1 MDAAADD
8 GMQLWT
14 ALKRE
19 IDITLPSARSH
30 AEDQLKTKTKQKHDE
45 TVAEFGLRFRGARIA
60 LELVLDLDHDDDNA
74 IIIPDIIRRT
84 NERASLHDRIIRAN
98 PENRRRRLALPVQGR
113 GGGRNGGRMGG
124 RGGRNTERF
133 DPQRHQRR
141 AKTQTVQLHT
151 LTTLRCVMR
160 LAARVTT
167 QHVGAATPTQAAEV
181 AVDEA
186 DIKVAEA
193 DEEDDTRC
201 STLHSRS
208 ITRQQHQNFQQLG
221 GAYTTHPAYPVLAT
235 DASYHGIGGTQ
246 QYLPPPP
253 PLPSQLMQNN
263 IARVGEAFPTMNAP
277 PPTGQ
282 MYQTGPYRR
291 TFAITLATN
300 EPNCSKYIVDNAS
313 PYTLTGSLNHLYD
326 VQQLEKP
333 KEIGGIKKD
342 STIKCTHVGKID
354 FTTHEGTLTVS
365 NAYYSAELAGFMD
378 SGHLYT
384 ELTSLTNVDE
394 AYPTLPINAG
404 QWHARPGHLHPR
416 RIENFPSDAE
426 QIPADAECPACQLHK
441 SKRTRRE
448 PAQSVT
454 EYKIGEVWS
463 TDAIRPGTISVSG
476 VTTFFPFIDYGS
488 RFVFDYYA
496 VSKEITEYIA
506 ILKQWVSDIH
516 TVRNTV
522 NPDINWPKQLRTD
535 HEQLFMHPD
544 CVAFL
549 NYHGITAVPVPP
561 YQHHKVG
568 RVERRYGIIHQH
580 ALVMME
586 TAQIYDRV
594 WPAAYS
600 FAVFHTNSAKQYPSA
615 IVHGVTTDSQGM
627 YPSPNSMFLKR
638 ETDLNFTRIPFCVSY
653 VYYEQHSKFQQRS
666 NRGVLVGYSK
676 DVPGSYVIWQPDEN
690 KTKLSAHVTCMEK
703 LKEDGTLLHPAHI
716 FYPELARTKVSKS
729 ACVFNIG
736 TKIGP
741 GGRRIAKTSVPHAP
755 NPGFEPRTYEEAI
768 HSKDHERWILAID
781 SELNSHQLNGT
792 WIVIDNDGTV
802 KNLIGCKWVF
812 KIKLNSDGSIARYKA
827 RLVAQGFSQIHGV
840 DYSETYAPVVQYQ
853 TLRTLLA
860 IYSARGFY
868 FGQIDVE
875 TAYLYALVQELIYM
889 RPPKGT
895 NYGPNKICRLLK
907 SLYGLKQAGRN
918 WYLDLKDYLVELG
931 FKPGEVDIGMY
942 SAAVGTENEIWI
954 LVYVDDIIF
963 ASKNEQTKDI
973 FAGHLRKKYRIT
985 EPAQLTWALGMKV
998 SFAADGIILTQDL
1011 YVSKIL
1017 ERFGFTSA
1025 AKSATTPLAHGTTLT
1040 RADEEDAEA
1049 RHLAQQFVGAILY
1062 AAVISRPDL
1071 SSTVRVMS
1079 HVMSKPPSNF
1089 EACKKHVLRYLSGTI
1104 NRGIKYNTNSNVP
1117 LKLIGYCDA
1126 SWGDN
1131 HENRRS
1137 TSGYIFFLNGGPI
1150 SWASYLQTTV
1160 ALSTVES
1167 EVMALTEAIKEAIY
1181 IRRLLESLGA
1191 AQEGPTIIYTDSTGA
1206 EALVD
1211 HPTSHR
1217 RTKHIEIRREF
1228 IKFHIGHETVKIER
1242 VSTKDQLADILT
1254 KPLRQD
1260 IHNYLVQM
1268 ILHG

>member
-1 MDAAADD
+1 MPELDNSKPPLFVPSKRSYNDFVLAWRGHSRKRNYSQLLEWAENPDNAPEALTQQRQTWNSRFFSDLVDSLYNGETDDAATAALAAIDAAADD

-19 IDITLPSARSH
+19 IDITRPQHDLT
-30 AEDQLKTKTKQKHDE
+30 QKTSSRPKLNKSMTKLSRNSDYAFAVQYANSR
-45 TVAEFGLRFRGARIA
+45 TAARIA
-60 LELVLDLDHDDDNA
+60 LELVTDLDPDDDNA

-113 GGGRNGGRMGG
+113 GGGRNGGRTGG

-133 DPQRHQRR
+133 DPQRHNRR
-141 AKTQTVQLHT
+141 CQNANCPAPHT
-151 LTTLRCVMR
+151 HDTPMCY
-160 LAARVTT
+160 APGGARHDPARWRGNTDAGRGGRGGRGGYQGGRGGRGGRHPLQYT
-167 QHVGAATPTQAAEV
+167 PQPQHYTP
-181 AVDEA
+181 
-186 DIKVAEA
+186 
-193 DEEDDTRC
+193 
-201 STLHSRS
+201 
-208 ITRQQHQNFQQLG
+208 QQHQNFQQLG
-221 GAYTTHPAYPVLAT
+221 GAYTTYPAYPVLAT
-235 DASYHGIGGTQ
+235 DASHHGIGGTQ

-365 NAYYSAELAGFMD
+365 NAYY
-378 SGHLYT
+378 
-384 ELTSLTNVDE
+384 
-394 AYPTLPINAG
+394 
-404 QWHARPGHLHPR
+404 
-416 RIENFPSDAE
+416 
-426 QIPADAECPACQLHK
+426 
-441 SKRTRRE
+441 
-448 PAQSVT
+448 
-454 EYKIGEVWS
+454 
-463 TDAIRPGTISVSG
+463 
-476 VTTFFPFIDYGS
+476 
-488 RFVFDYYA
+488 
-496 VSKEITEYIA
+496 
-506 ILKQWVSDIH
+506 
-516 TVRNTV
+516 
-522 NPDINWPKQLRTD
+522 
-535 HEQLFMHPD
+535 
-544 CVAFL
+544 
-549 NYHGITAVPVPP
+549 
-561 YQHHKVG
+561 
-568 RVERRYGIIHQH
+568 
-580 ALVMME
+580 
-586 TAQIYDRV
+586 
-594 WPAAYS
+594 
-600 FAVFHTNSAKQYPSA
+600 
-615 IVHGVTTDSQGM
+615 
-627 YPSPNSMFLKR
+627 
-638 ETDLNFTRIPFCVSY
+638 
-653 VYYEQHSKFQQRS
+653 
-666 NRGVLVGYSK
+666 
-676 DVPGSYVIWQPDEN
+676 
-690 KTKLSAHVTCMEK
+690 
-703 LKEDGTLLHPAHI
+703 
-716 FYPELARTKVSKS
+716 
-729 ACVFNIG
+729 
-736 TKIGP
+736 
-741 GGRRIAKTSVPHAP
+741 
-755 NPGFEPRTYEEAI
+755 
-768 HSKDHERWILAID
+768 
-781 SELNSHQLNGT
+781 
-792 WIVIDNDGTV
+792 
-802 KNLIGCKWVF
+802 
-812 KIKLNSDGSIARYKA
+812 
-827 RLVAQGFSQIHGV
+827 
-840 DYSETYAPVVQYQ
+840 
-853 TLRTLLA
+853 
-860 IYSARGFY
+860 GFY

-973 FAGHLRKKYRIT
+973 LAGHLRKKYRIT
-985 EPAQLTWALGMKV
+985 EPAQLTWALGMKI

-1011 YVSKIL
+1011 YMSKIL

-1181 IRRLLESLGA
+1181 I
-1191 AQEGPTIIYTDSTGA
+1191 P

-1242 VSTKDQLADILT
+1242 VSTKDQLADIMT

>member
-1 MDAAADD
+1 
-8 GMQLWT
+8 
-14 ALKRE
+14 
-19 IDITLPSARSH
+19 
-30 AEDQLKTKTKQKHDE
+30 
-45 TVAEFGLRFRGARIA
+45 
-60 LELVLDLDHDDDNA
+60 
-74 IIIPDIIRRT
+74 
-84 NERASLHDRIIRAN
+84 
-98 PENRRRRLALPVQGR
+98 
-113 GGGRNGGRMGG
+113 
-124 RGGRNTERF
+124 
-133 DPQRHQRR
+133 
-141 AKTQTVQLHT
+141 
-151 LTTLRCVMR
+151 
-160 LAARVTT
+160 
-167 QHVGAATPTQAAEV
+167 
-181 AVDEA
+181 
-186 DIKVAEA
+186 
-193 DEEDDTRC
+193 
-201 STLHSRS
+201 
-208 ITRQQHQNFQQLG
+208 
-221 GAYTTHPAYPVLAT
+221 
-235 DASYHGIGGTQ
+235 
-246 QYLPPPP
+246 
-253 PLPSQLMQNN
+253 
-263 IARVGEAFPTMNAP
+263 
-277 PPTGQ
+277 
-282 MYQTGPYRR
+282 
-291 TFAITLATN
+291 
-300 EPNCSKYIVDNAS
+300 
-313 PYTLTGSLNHLYD
+313 
-326 VQQLEKP
+326 
-333 KEIGGIKKD
+333 
-342 STIKCTHVGKID
+342 
-354 FTTHEGTLTVS
+354 
-365 NAYYSAELAGFMD
+365 
-378 SGHLYT
+378 
-384 ELTSLTNVDE
+384 
-394 AYPTLPINAG
+394 
-404 QWHARPGHLHPR
+404 
-416 RIENFPSDAE
+416 
-426 QIPADAECPACQLHK
+426 
-441 SKRTRRE
+441 
-448 PAQSVT
+448 
-454 EYKIGEVWS
+454 
-463 TDAIRPGTISVSG
+463 
-476 VTTFFPFIDYGS
+476 
-488 RFVFDYYA
+488 
-496 VSKEITEYIA
+496 
-506 ILKQWVSDIH
+506 
-516 TVRNTV
+516 
-522 NPDINWPKQLRTD
+522 
-535 HEQLFMHPD
+535 
-544 CVAFL
+544 
-549 NYHGITAVPVPP
+549 
-561 YQHHKVG
+561 
-568 RVERRYGIIHQH
+568 
-580 ALVMME
+580 
-586 TAQIYDRV
+586 
-594 WPAAYS
+594 
-600 FAVFHTNSAKQYPSA
+600 
-615 IVHGVTTDSQGM
+615 
-627 YPSPNSMFLKR
+627 MFLKR
-638 ETDLNFTRIPFCVSY
+638 ETDLNFTRTPFCVSY
-653 VYYEQHSKFQQRS
+653 VHFEQHSKFQQRS
-666 NRGVLVGYSK
+666 NRGVFVGYSK

-755 NPGFEPRTYEEAI
+755 STNLMEIGGELDTHSQKTTHSALDYAFATDVSETPDSNLARTRKP
-768 HSKDHERWILAID
+768 STRK
-781 SELNSHQLNGT
+781 T
-792 WIVIDNDGTV
+792 MNDGYLPLT
-802 KNLIGCKWVF
+802 
-812 KIKLNSDGSIARYKA
+812 LNSDGSIARYKA

-1011 YVSKIL
+1011 YMSKIL

-1071 SSTVRVMS
+1071 SSTVRAMS

-1242 VSTKDQLADILT
+1242 VSTKDQLADIMT

>member
-1 MDAAADD
+1 MPELDNSKPPLFVPSKRSYNDFVLAWRGHSRKRNYSQLLEWAENPDNAPEALTQQQQTWNSRFFSDLVDSLYNGETDDAATAALAAMDAAADD

-45 TVAEFGLRFRGARIA
+45 TVAEFGLRFRGAVREFKNRGGEMTNYKYAELFAANVHERHQRIA
-60 LELVLDLDHDDDNA
+60 LELVTDLDPDDDNA

-141 AKTQTVQLHT
+141 CQNANCPAPHT
-151 LTTLRCVMR
+151 HDTPMCY
-160 LAARVTT
+160 APGGARHDPARWRGNTDAGRGGRGGRGGYQGGRGGRGGRHPLQYT
-167 QHVGAATPTQAAEV
+167 PQPQHYTP
-181 AVDEA
+181 
-186 DIKVAEA
+186 
-193 DEEDDTRC
+193 
-201 STLHSRS
+201 
-208 ITRQQHQNFQQLG
+208 QQHQNFQQLG

-300 EPNCSKYIVDNAS
+300 EPNCSKYIVDEFHAN
-313 PYTLTGSLNHLYD
+313 
-326 VQQLEKP
+326 
-333 KEIGGIKKD
+333 
-342 STIKCTHVGKID
+342 
-354 FTTHEGTLTVS
+354 
-365 NAYYSAELAGFMD
+365 
-378 SGHLYT
+378 
-384 ELTSLTNVDE
+384 
-394 AYPTLPINAG
+394 PI
-404 QWHARPGHLHPR
+404 
-416 RIENFPSDAE
+416 
-426 QIPADAECPACQLHK
+426 
-441 SKRTRRE
+441 
-448 PAQSVT
+448 
-454 EYKIGEVWS
+454 
-463 TDAIRPGTISVSG
+463 
-476 VTTFFPFIDYGS
+476 
-488 RFVFDYYA
+488 
-496 VSKEITEYIA
+496 
-506 ILKQWVSDIH
+506 
-516 TVRNTV
+516 
-522 NPDINWPKQLRTD
+522 LR
-535 HEQLFMHPD
+535 L
-544 CVAFL
+544 
-549 NYHGITAVPVPP
+549 
-561 YQHHKVG
+561 
-568 RVERRYGIIHQH
+568 
-580 ALVMME
+580 
-586 TAQIYDRV
+586 
-594 WPAAYS
+594 
-600 FAVFHTNSAKQYPSA
+600 
-615 IVHGVTTDSQGM
+615 
-627 YPSPNSMFLKR
+627 
-638 ETDLNFTRIPFCVSY
+638 
-653 VYYEQHSKFQQRS
+653 
-666 NRGVLVGYSK
+666 
-676 DVPGSYVIWQPDEN
+676 
-690 KTKLSAHVTCMEK
+690 
-703 LKEDGTLLHPAHI
+703 EDGTLLHPAHI

-755 NPGFEPRTYEEAI
+755 STNLMEIGGELDTHSQKTTHSALDYAFATDVSETPGFEPRTYEEAI

-1242 VSTKDQLADILT
+1242 VSTKDQLADIMT

-1260 IHNYLVQM
+1260 IHNYLVRM

>member
-1 MDAAADD
+1 MRDAGAVLVDKKTD
-8 GMQLWT
+8 PYILLPNSDIMF
-14 ALKRE
+14 LKE
-19 IDITLPSARSH
+19 
-30 AEDQLKTKTKQKHDE
+30 
-45 TVAEFGLRFRGARIA
+45 
-60 LELVLDLDHDDDNA
+60 
-74 IIIPDIIRRT
+74 
-84 NERASLHDRIIRAN
+84 
-98 PENRRRRLALPVQGR
+98 
-113 GGGRNGGRMGG
+113 
-124 RGGRNTERF
+124 
-133 DPQRHQRR
+133 
-141 AKTQTVQLHT
+141 
-151 LTTLRCVMR
+151 
-160 LAARVTT
+160 
-167 QHVGAATPTQAAEV
+167 
-181 AVDEA
+181 
-186 DIKVAEA
+186 
-193 DEEDDTRC
+193 
-201 STLHSRS
+201 
-208 ITRQQHQNFQQLG
+208 
-221 GAYTTHPAYPVLAT
+221 
-235 DASYHGIGGTQ
+235 
-246 QYLPPPP
+246 
-253 PLPSQLMQNN
+253 
-263 IARVGEAFPTMNAP
+263 
-277 PPTGQ
+277 
-282 MYQTGPYRR
+282 
-291 TFAITLATN
+291 
-300 EPNCSKYIVDNAS
+300 
-313 PYTLTGSLNHLYD
+313 
-326 VQQLEKP
+326 
-333 KEIGGIKKD
+333 
-342 STIKCTHVGKID
+342 
-354 FTTHEGTLTVS
+354 
-365 NAYYSAELAGFMD
+365 MD

-404 QWHARPGHLHPR
+404 QWHARLGHLHPR

-426 QIPADAECPACQLHK
+426 QIPADAE
-441 SKRTRRE
+441 
-448 PAQSVT
+448 
-454 EYKIGEVWS
+454 EVWS

-522 NPDINWPKQLRTD
+522 NPDINWPTQLRTD

-653 VYYEQHSKFQQRS
+653 VHYEQHSKFQQRS

-755 NPGFEPRTYEEAI
+755 STNLMEIGGELDTHSQKTTHSALDYAFATDVSETPDSNLARTRKP
-768 HSKDHERWILAID
+768 STRK
-781 SELNSHQLNGT
+781 T
-792 WIVIDNDGTV
+792 MNDGYLPLT
-802 KNLIGCKWVF
+802 
-812 KIKLNSDGSIARYKA
+812 LNSDGSIARYKA

-973 FAGHLRKKYRIT
+973 LAGHLRKKYRIT
-985 EPAQLTWALGMKV
+985 EPAQLTWALGMKI

-1011 YVSKIL
+1011 YMSKIL

-1071 SSTVRVMS
+1071 SSTVRAMS

-1242 VSTKDQLADILT
+1242 VSTKDQLADIMT

>member
-1 MDAAADD
+1 MTNYKYAEHLRQRPRAA
-8 GMQLWT
+8 
-14 ALKRE
+14 
-19 IDITLPSARSH
+19 P
-30 AEDQLKTKTKQKHDE
+30 
-45 TVAEFGLRFRGARIA
+45 RIA
-60 LELVLDLDHDDDNA
+60 LELVTDLDPTTTTRSSYPTSSVAPTNA
-74 IIIPDIIRRT
+74 RPYTIVSYAQIQKTAD
-84 NERASLHDRIIRAN
+84 AALHYPCKGAAVAVTAAVRVAEEAATPNVSTRSDTTDA
-98 PENRRRRLALPVQGR
+98 
-113 GGGRNGGRMGG
+113 
-124 RGGRNTERF
+124 
-133 DPQRHQRR
+133 
-141 AKTQTVQLHT
+141 AKMQTVQLHT

-201 STLHSRS
+201 T
-208 ITRQQHQNFQQLG
+208 
-221 GAYTTHPAYPVLAT
+221 T
-235 DASYHGIGGTQ
+235 DASHHGIGGTQ

-277 PPTGQ
+277 PPSGQ

-365 NAYYSAELAGFMD
+365 NAYYSAELAGF
-378 SGHLYT
+378 
-384 ELTSLTNVDE
+384 
-394 AYPTLPINAG
+394 
-404 QWHARPGHLHPR
+404 
-416 RIENFPSDAE
+416 
-426 QIPADAECPACQLHK
+426 
-441 SKRTRRE
+441 
-448 PAQSVT
+448 
-454 EYKIGEVWS
+454 
-463 TDAIRPGTISVSG
+463 
-476 VTTFFPFIDYGS
+476 
-488 RFVFDYYA
+488 
-496 VSKEITEYIA
+496 
-506 ILKQWVSDIH
+506 
-516 TVRNTV
+516 
-522 NPDINWPKQLRTD
+522 
-535 HEQLFMHPD
+535 
-544 CVAFL
+544 
-549 NYHGITAVPVPP
+549 
-561 YQHHKVG
+561 
-568 RVERRYGIIHQH
+568 
-580 ALVMME
+580 
-586 TAQIYDRV
+586 
-594 WPAAYS
+594 
-600 FAVFHTNSAKQYPSA
+600 
-615 IVHGVTTDSQGM
+615 
-627 YPSPNSMFLKR
+627 
-638 ETDLNFTRIPFCVSY
+638 
-653 VYYEQHSKFQQRS
+653 HSKFQQRS

-755 NPGFEPRTYEEAI
+755 STNLMEIGGELDTHSQKTTHSALDYAFATDVSETPDSNLARTRKP
-768 HSKDHERWILAID
+768 STRK
-781 SELNSHQLNGT
+781 T
-792 WIVIDNDGTV
+792 MNDGYLPLT
-802 KNLIGCKWVF
+802 
-812 KIKLNSDGSIARYKA
+812 LNSDGSIARYKA

-973 FAGHLRKKYRIT
+973 LAGHLRKKYRIT
-985 EPAQLTWALGMKV
+985 EPAQLTWALGMKI

-1011 YVSKIL
+1011 YMSKIL

-1071 SSTVRVMS
+1071 SSTVRAMS

-1104 NRGIKYNTNSNVP
+1104 NRGIKYNTNSNIP

-1242 VSTKDQLADILT
+1242 VSTKDQLADIMT

>member
-1 MDAAADD
+1 MTNYKYAELFAANVHERH
-8 GMQLWT
+8 Q
-14 ALKRE
+14 
-19 IDITLPSARSH
+19 
-30 AEDQLKTKTKQKHDE
+30 
-45 TVAEFGLRFRGARIA
+45 RIA
-60 LELVLDLDHDDDNA
+60 LELVTDLDPDDDNA

-113 GGGRNGGRMGG
+113 GGGRNGGRTGG

-133 DPQRHQRR
+133 DPQRHNRR
-141 AKTQTVQLHT
+141 CQNANCPAPHT
-151 LTTLRCVMR
+151 HDTPMCY
-160 LAARVTT
+160 APGGARHDPARWRGNTDAGRGGRGGRGGYQGGRGGRGGRHPLQYT
-167 QHVGAATPTQAAEV
+167 PQPQHYTP
-181 AVDEA
+181 
-186 DIKVAEA
+186 
-193 DEEDDTRC
+193 
-201 STLHSRS
+201 
-208 ITRQQHQNFQQLG
+208 QQHQNFQQLG
-221 GAYTTHPAYPVLAT
+221 GAYTTYPAYPVLAT
-235 DASYHGIGGTQ
+235 DASHHGIGGTQ

-365 NAYYSAELAGFMD
+365 NAYY
-378 SGHLYT
+378 
-384 ELTSLTNVDE
+384 
-394 AYPTLPINAG
+394 
-404 QWHARPGHLHPR
+404 
-416 RIENFPSDAE
+416 
-426 QIPADAECPACQLHK
+426 
-441 SKRTRRE
+441 
-448 PAQSVT
+448 
-454 EYKIGEVWS
+454 
-463 TDAIRPGTISVSG
+463 
-476 VTTFFPFIDYGS
+476 
-488 RFVFDYYA
+488 
-496 VSKEITEYIA
+496 
-506 ILKQWVSDIH
+506 
-516 TVRNTV
+516 
-522 NPDINWPKQLRTD
+522 
-535 HEQLFMHPD
+535 
-544 CVAFL
+544 
-549 NYHGITAVPVPP
+549 
-561 YQHHKVG
+561 
-568 RVERRYGIIHQH
+568 
-580 ALVMME
+580 
-586 TAQIYDRV
+586 
-594 WPAAYS
+594 
-600 FAVFHTNSAKQYPSA
+600 
-615 IVHGVTTDSQGM
+615 
-627 YPSPNSMFLKR
+627 
-638 ETDLNFTRIPFCVSY
+638 
-653 VYYEQHSKFQQRS
+653 
-666 NRGVLVGYSK
+666 
-676 DVPGSYVIWQPDEN
+676 
-690 KTKLSAHVTCMEK
+690 
-703 LKEDGTLLHPAHI
+703 
-716 FYPELARTKVSKS
+716 
-729 ACVFNIG
+729 
-736 TKIGP
+736 
-741 GGRRIAKTSVPHAP
+741 
-755 NPGFEPRTYEEAI
+755 
-768 HSKDHERWILAID
+768 
-781 SELNSHQLNGT
+781 
-792 WIVIDNDGTV
+792 
-802 KNLIGCKWVF
+802 
-812 KIKLNSDGSIARYKA
+812 
-827 RLVAQGFSQIHGV
+827 
-840 DYSETYAPVVQYQ
+840 
-853 TLRTLLA
+853 
-860 IYSARGFY
+860 GFY

-1011 YVSKIL
+1011 YMSKIL

-1071 SSTVRVMS
+1071 SSTVRAMS

>member
-1 MDAAADD
+1 MPELDNSKPPLFVPSKRSYNDFVLAWRGHSRKRNYSQLLEWAENPDNAPEALTQQQQTWNSRFFSDLVDSLYNGETDDAATAALAAMDAAADD

-45 TVAEFGLRFRGARIA
+45 TVAEFGLRFRGAVREFKNRGGEMTNYKYAELFAANVHERHQRIA
-60 LELVLDLDHDDDNA
+60 LELVTDLDPDDDNA

-141 AKTQTVQLHT
+141 CQNANCPAPHT
-151 LTTLRCVMR
+151 HDTPMCY
-160 LAARVTT
+160 APGGARHDPARWRGNTDAGRGGRGGRGGYQGGRGGRGGRHPLQYT
-167 QHVGAATPTQAAEV
+167 PQPQHYTP
-181 AVDEA
+181 
-186 DIKVAEA
+186 
-193 DEEDDTRC
+193 
-201 STLHSRS
+201 
-208 ITRQQHQNFQQLG
+208 QQHQNFQQLG

-300 EPNCSKYIVDNAS
+300 EPNCSKYIVDEFHAN
-313 PYTLTGSLNHLYD
+313 
-326 VQQLEKP
+326 
-333 KEIGGIKKD
+333 
-342 STIKCTHVGKID
+342 
-354 FTTHEGTLTVS
+354 
-365 NAYYSAELAGFMD
+365 
-378 SGHLYT
+378 
-384 ELTSLTNVDE
+384 
-394 AYPTLPINAG
+394 PI
-404 QWHARPGHLHPR
+404 
-416 RIENFPSDAE
+416 
-426 QIPADAECPACQLHK
+426 
-441 SKRTRRE
+441 
-448 PAQSVT
+448 
-454 EYKIGEVWS
+454 
-463 TDAIRPGTISVSG
+463 
-476 VTTFFPFIDYGS
+476 
-488 RFVFDYYA
+488 
-496 VSKEITEYIA
+496 
-506 ILKQWVSDIH
+506 
-516 TVRNTV
+516 
-522 NPDINWPKQLRTD
+522 LR
-535 HEQLFMHPD
+535 L
-544 CVAFL
+544 
-549 NYHGITAVPVPP
+549 
-561 YQHHKVG
+561 
-568 RVERRYGIIHQH
+568 
-580 ALVMME
+580 
-586 TAQIYDRV
+586 
-594 WPAAYS
+594 
-600 FAVFHTNSAKQYPSA
+600 
-615 IVHGVTTDSQGM
+615 
-627 YPSPNSMFLKR
+627 
-638 ETDLNFTRIPFCVSY
+638 
-653 VYYEQHSKFQQRS
+653 
-666 NRGVLVGYSK
+666 
-676 DVPGSYVIWQPDEN
+676 
-690 KTKLSAHVTCMEK
+690 
-703 LKEDGTLLHPAHI
+703 EDGTLLHPAHI

-755 NPGFEPRTYEEAI
+755 STNLMEIGGELDTHSQKTTHSALDYAFATDVSETPGFEPRTYEEAI

-1242 VSTKDQLADILT
+1242 VSTKDQLADIMT

>member
-1 MDAAADD
+1 MPELDNSKPPLFVPSKRSYNDFVLAWRGHSRKRNYSQLLEWAENPDNAPEALTQQQQTWNSRFFSDLVDSLYNGETDDAATAALAAMDAAADD

-45 TVAEFGLRFRGARIA
+45 TVAEFGLRFRGAVREFKNRGGEMTNYKYAELFAANVHERHQRIA
-60 LELVLDLDHDDDNA
+60 LELVTDLDPDDDNA

-113 GGGRNGGRMGG
+113 GGGRNGGRTGS

-133 DPQRHQRR
+133 DPQRHNRR
-141 AKTQTVQLHT
+141 CQNANCPAPHT
-151 LTTLRCVMR
+151 HDTPMCY
-160 LAARVTT
+160 APGGARHDPARWRGNTDAGRGGRGGRGGYQGGRGGRGGRHPLQYT
-167 QHVGAATPTQAAEV
+167 PQPQHYTP
-181 AVDEA
+181 
-186 DIKVAEA
+186 
-193 DEEDDTRC
+193 
-201 STLHSRS
+201 
-208 ITRQQHQNFQQLG
+208 QQHQNFQQLG
-221 GAYTTHPAYPVLAT
+221 GAYTTYPAYPVLAT
-235 DASYHGIGGTQ
+235 DASHHGIGGTQ

-365 NAYYSAELAGFMD
+365 NAYY
-378 SGHLYT
+378 
-384 ELTSLTNVDE
+384 
-394 AYPTLPINAG
+394 
-404 QWHARPGHLHPR
+404 
-416 RIENFPSDAE
+416 
-426 QIPADAECPACQLHK
+426 
-441 SKRTRRE
+441 
-448 PAQSVT
+448 
-454 EYKIGEVWS
+454 
-463 TDAIRPGTISVSG
+463 
-476 VTTFFPFIDYGS
+476 
-488 RFVFDYYA
+488 
-496 VSKEITEYIA
+496 
-506 ILKQWVSDIH
+506 
-516 TVRNTV
+516 
-522 NPDINWPKQLRTD
+522 
-535 HEQLFMHPD
+535 
-544 CVAFL
+544 
-549 NYHGITAVPVPP
+549 
-561 YQHHKVG
+561 
-568 RVERRYGIIHQH
+568 
-580 ALVMME
+580 
-586 TAQIYDRV
+586 
-594 WPAAYS
+594 
-600 FAVFHTNSAKQYPSA
+600 
-615 IVHGVTTDSQGM
+615 
-627 YPSPNSMFLKR
+627 
-638 ETDLNFTRIPFCVSY
+638 
-653 VYYEQHSKFQQRS
+653 
-666 NRGVLVGYSK
+666 
-676 DVPGSYVIWQPDEN
+676 
-690 KTKLSAHVTCMEK
+690 
-703 LKEDGTLLHPAHI
+703 
-716 FYPELARTKVSKS
+716 
-729 ACVFNIG
+729 
-736 TKIGP
+736 
-741 GGRRIAKTSVPHAP
+741 
-755 NPGFEPRTYEEAI
+755 
-768 HSKDHERWILAID
+768 
-781 SELNSHQLNGT
+781 
-792 WIVIDNDGTV
+792 
-802 KNLIGCKWVF
+802 
-812 KIKLNSDGSIARYKA
+812 
-827 RLVAQGFSQIHGV
+827 
-840 DYSETYAPVVQYQ
+840 
-853 TLRTLLA
+853 
-860 IYSARGFY
+860 GFY

-1242 VSTKDQLADILT
+1242 VSTKDQLADIMT

>member
-8 GMQLWT
+8 GMRLWT

-30 AEDQLKTKTKQKHDE
+30 AKTSSRPKLNKSMTKLSRNSDYAFAVQYANSR
-45 TVAEFGLRFRGARIA
+45 TAARIA
-60 LELVLDLDHDDDNA
+60 LELVLALDPDDDNA

-113 GGGRNGGRMGG
+113 GGGRNGGRTGG
-124 RGGRNTERF
+124 EEAATPNVSTRSDTT
-133 DPQRHQRR
+133 DA
-141 AKTQTVQLHT
+141 AKMQTVQLHT

-208 ITRQQHQNFQQLG
+208 ITRHSN
-221 GAYTTHPAYPVLAT
+221 TKT
-235 DASYHGIGGTQ
+235 S
-246 QYLPPPP
+246 
-253 PLPSQLMQNN
+253 NN
-263 IARVGEAFPTMNAP
+263 
-277 PPTGQ
+277 
-282 MYQTGPYRR
+282 
-291 TFAITLATN
+291 
-300 EPNCSKYIVDNAS
+300 
-313 PYTLTGSLNHLYD
+313 
-326 VQQLEKP
+326 LEKP

-365 NAYYSAELAGFMD
+365 NAYYSAELAGFVSILSYIVMRDAGAVLVDKKTDPYILLPNSDIMFLKEMD

-404 QWHARPGHLHPR
+404 QWHARLGHLHPR

-638 ETDLNFTRIPFCVSY
+638 ETDLNFTRIPFCVS
-653 VYYEQHSKFQQRS
+653 R
-666 NRGVLVGYSK
+666 
-676 DVPGSYVIWQPDEN
+676 
-690 KTKLSAHVTCMEK
+690 SAHRQNIRSTRAEYESYGNWRRTRYTFP
-703 LKEDGTLLHPAHI
+703 EDNALRLDYAFATD
-716 FYPELARTKVSKS
+716 VSE
-729 ACVFNIG
+729 
-736 TKIGP
+736 T
-741 GGRRIAKTSVPHAP
+741 
-755 NPGFEPRTYEEAI
+755 PGFEPRTYEEAI

-875 TAYLYALVQELIYM
+875 TAYLYAL
-889 RPPKGT
+889 
-895 NYGPNKICRLLK
+895 
-907 SLYGLKQAGRN
+907 
-918 WYLDLKDYLVELG
+918 
-931 FKPGEVDIGMY
+931 
-942 SAAVGTENEIWI
+942 NEIWI

-973 FAGHLRKKYRIT
+973 LAGHLRKKYRIT
-985 EPAQLTWALGMKV
+985 EPAQLTWALGMKI

-1011 YVSKIL
+1011 YMSKIL

-1071 SSTVRVMS
+1071 SSTVRAMS

-1104 NRGIKYNTNSNVP
+1104 NRGIKYNTNSNIP

-1242 VSTKDQLADILT
+1242 VSTKDQLADIMT

>member
-1 MDAAADD
+1 MPELDNSKPPLFVPSKRSYNDFVLAWRGHSRKRNYSQLLEWAENPDNAPEALTQQQQTWNSRFFSDLVDSLYNGETDDAATAALAAIDAAADD

-45 TVAEFGLRFRGARIA
+45 TVAEFGLRFRGAVREFKNRGGEMTNYKYAELFAANVHERHQRIA
-60 LELVLDLDHDDDNA
+60 LELVTDLDPDDDNA

-141 AKTQTVQLHT
+141 CQNANCPAPHT
-151 LTTLRCVMR
+151 HDTPMCY
-160 LAARVTT
+160 APGGARHDPARWRGNTDAGRGGRGGRGGYQGGRGGRGGRHPLQYT
-167 QHVGAATPTQAAEV
+167 PQPQHYTP
-181 AVDEA
+181 
-186 DIKVAEA
+186 
-193 DEEDDTRC
+193 
-201 STLHSRS
+201 
-208 ITRQQHQNFQQLG
+208 QQHQNFQQLG

-365 NAYYSAELAGFMD
+365 NAYY
-378 SGHLYT
+378 
-384 ELTSLTNVDE
+384 
-394 AYPTLPINAG
+394 
-404 QWHARPGHLHPR
+404 
-416 RIENFPSDAE
+416 
-426 QIPADAECPACQLHK
+426 
-441 SKRTRRE
+441 
-448 PAQSVT
+448 
-454 EYKIGEVWS
+454 
-463 TDAIRPGTISVSG
+463 
-476 VTTFFPFIDYGS
+476 
-488 RFVFDYYA
+488 
-496 VSKEITEYIA
+496 
-506 ILKQWVSDIH
+506 
-516 TVRNTV
+516 
-522 NPDINWPKQLRTD
+522 
-535 HEQLFMHPD
+535 
-544 CVAFL
+544 
-549 NYHGITAVPVPP
+549 
-561 YQHHKVG
+561 
-568 RVERRYGIIHQH
+568 
-580 ALVMME
+580 
-586 TAQIYDRV
+586 
-594 WPAAYS
+594 
-600 FAVFHTNSAKQYPSA
+600 
-615 IVHGVTTDSQGM
+615 
-627 YPSPNSMFLKR
+627 
-638 ETDLNFTRIPFCVSY
+638 
-653 VYYEQHSKFQQRS
+653 
-666 NRGVLVGYSK
+666 
-676 DVPGSYVIWQPDEN
+676 
-690 KTKLSAHVTCMEK
+690 
-703 LKEDGTLLHPAHI
+703 
-716 FYPELARTKVSKS
+716 
-729 ACVFNIG
+729 
-736 TKIGP
+736 
-741 GGRRIAKTSVPHAP
+741 
-755 NPGFEPRTYEEAI
+755 
-768 HSKDHERWILAID
+768 
-781 SELNSHQLNGT
+781 
-792 WIVIDNDGTV
+792 
-802 KNLIGCKWVF
+802 
-812 KIKLNSDGSIARYKA
+812 
-827 RLVAQGFSQIHGV
+827 
-840 DYSETYAPVVQYQ
+840 
-853 TLRTLLA
+853 
-860 IYSARGFY
+860 GFY

-973 FAGHLRKKYRIT
+973 LAGHLRKKYRIT
-985 EPAQLTWALGMKV
+985 EPAQLTWALGMKI

-1011 YVSKIL
+1011 YMSKIL

-1071 SSTVRVMS
+1071 SSTVRAMS

-1104 NRGIKYNTNSNVP
+1104 NRGIKYNTNSNIP

-1242 VSTKDQLADILT
+1242 VSTKDQLADIMT

>member
-1 MDAAADD
+1 MPELDNSKPPLFVPSKRSYNDFVLAWRGHSRKRNYSQLLEWAENPDNAPEALTQQQQTWNSRFFSDLVDSLYNGETDDAATAALAAIDAAADD
-8 GMQLWT
+8 GMRLWT

-45 TVAEFGLRFRGARIA
+45 TVAEFGLRFRGAVREFKNRGGEMTNYKYAELFAANVHERHQRIA
-60 LELVLDLDHDDDNA
+60 LELKTADA
-74 IIIPDIIRRT
+74 
-84 NERASLHDRIIRAN
+84 ALHYPCKGA
-98 PENRRRRLALPVQGR
+98 AVAV
-113 GGGRNGGRMGG
+113 
-124 RGGRNTERF
+124 T
-133 DPQRHQRR
+133 
-141 AKTQTVQLHT
+141 A
-151 LTTLRCVMR
+151 
-160 LAARVTT
+160 AARVAEE
-167 QHVGAATPTQAAEV
+167 AA
-181 AVDEA
+181 
-186 DIKVAEA
+186 
-193 DEEDDTRC
+193 
-201 STLHSRS
+201 
-208 ITRQQHQNFQQLG
+208 
-221 GAYTTHPAYPVLAT
+221 
-235 DASYHGIGGTQ
+235 
-246 QYLPPPP
+246 
-253 PLPSQLMQNN
+253 
-263 IARVGEAFPTMNAP
+263 
-277 PPTGQ
+277 
-282 MYQTGPYRR
+282 
-291 TFAITLATN
+291 
-300 EPNCSKYIVDNAS
+300 
-313 PYTLTGSLNHLYD
+313 
-326 VQQLEKP
+326 
-333 KEIGGIKKD
+333 
-342 STIKCTHVGKID
+342 
-354 FTTHEGTLTVS
+354 
-365 NAYYSAELAGFMD
+365 
-378 SGHLYT
+378 
-384 ELTSLTNVDE
+384 
-394 AYPTLPINAG
+394 
-404 QWHARPGHLHPR
+404 
-416 RIENFPSDAE
+416 
-426 QIPADAECPACQLHK
+426 
-441 SKRTRRE
+441 
-448 PAQSVT
+448 
-454 EYKIGEVWS
+454 
-463 TDAIRPGTISVSG
+463 
-476 VTTFFPFIDYGS
+476 
-488 RFVFDYYA
+488 
-496 VSKEITEYIA
+496 
-506 ILKQWVSDIH
+506 
-516 TVRNTV
+516 
-522 NPDINWPKQLRTD
+522 
-535 HEQLFMHPD
+535 
-544 CVAFL
+544 
-549 NYHGITAVPVPP
+549 

-638 ETDLNFTRIPFCVSY
+638 ETDLNFTRIPFCVS
-653 VYYEQHSKFQQRS
+653 R
-666 NRGVLVGYSK
+666 
-676 DVPGSYVIWQPDEN
+676 
-690 KTKLSAHVTCMEK
+690 SAHRPNIRSTRAEYESYGNWRRTRYTFP
-703 LKEDGTLLHPAHI
+703 EDNALSTRLRI
-716 FYPELARTKVSKS
+716 RY
-729 ACVFNIG
+729 
-736 TKIGP
+736 
-741 GGRRIAKTSVPHAP
+741 RRQRD
-755 NPGFEPRTYEEAI
+755 PGFEPRTYEEAI

-781 SELNSHQLNGT
+781 SELNSHQLYGT

-1228 IKFHIGHETVKIER
+1228 IKYHIEHETVKIER
-1242 VSTKDQLADILT
+1242 VSTKDQLADIMT